1 MNRALVDMIGRTAMG
16 AVAGAVAGAGVQLTW
31 RSWIM
36 PSECFETS
44 RWLCAVWLDGDLF
57 LYTLS
62 WAIMAGM
69 LLSGVLGLLKRTRA
83 WTACWLGGAGW
94 LVLWVVTGLLGLIP
108 DEDLLA
114 VMLVLVNALAGA
126 FSVPRPAL
134 PDDEARSTAHGG
146 GARDST

>member
-1 MNRALVDMIGRTAMG
+1 MNRALMDMVQRTALG
-16 AVAGAVAGAGVQLTW
+16 AVAGAIGGVGVQLTW
-31 RSWIM
+31 RSWIL

-57 LYTLS
+57 MYSLS

-83 WTACWLGGAGW
+83 WAACWLGCVGW
-94 LVLWVVTGLLGLIP
+94 LVLWVGTGLPGLIP
-108 DEDLLA
+108 DEHSLTA
-114 VMLVLVNALAGA
+114 MLVLVHALAGA

-134 PDDEARSTAHGG
+134 PGDESRSTAHGG
-146 GARDST
+146 AAPDST

>member
-1 MNRALVDMIGRTAMG
+1 MNRALVDVVERTAMG
-16 AVAGAVAGAGVQLTW
+16 AVAGAIGGAGVQLTW
-31 RSWIM
+31 RSWVM

-62 WAIMAGM
+62 WTIMAGM

-108 DEDLLA
+108 DEDSLA
-114 VMLVLVNALAGA
+114 VMLVVVHALAGA

-134 PDDEARSTAHGG
+134 PDDESRTNAHGE
-146 GARDST
+146 ATRDST